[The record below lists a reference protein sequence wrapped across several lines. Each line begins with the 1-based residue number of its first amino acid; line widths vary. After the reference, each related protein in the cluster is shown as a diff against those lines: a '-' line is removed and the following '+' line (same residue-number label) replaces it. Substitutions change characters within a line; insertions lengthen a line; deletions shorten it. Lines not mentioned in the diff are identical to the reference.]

1 MSLPNS
7 NPPRQRSL
15 KPLGPRLE
23 RLYAVYADARYI
35 SPDPLEMVV
44 PFGRVEDREIA
55 ALAAS
60 SLAYGRVLQI
70 LKSLQKVFGI
80 LGDRPSDYVRSG
92 NAERFRRDFRGFK
105 HRFHTGEDLANL
117 LEGVRIALDRH
128 GSLESCF
135 AAGFDRERDATV
147 LRAEERF
154 CSELCTCFPGGES
167 TLLPSPKR
175 GSACKRLNLMLRWL
189 VRKDPVDPG
198 GWNSVPASRLI
209 VPLDT
214 HMHRLARELGLTA
227 RRAADRK
234 TAEEVTYAFSLWCPE
249 DPVRYD
255 FSLTRFGI
263 HPDFSK
269 NPFKNQCYTG

>member
-7 NPPRQRSL
+7 NPPRQRLL

-23 RLYAVYADARYI
+23 RLYAVYADARYL

-44 PFGRVEDREIA
+44 PFRRVEDREIA

-80 LGDRPSDYVRSG
+80 LGEHPSDYVRSG

-147 LRAEERF
+147 R
-154 CSELCTCFPGGES
+154 
-167 TLLPSPKR
+167 
-175 GSACKRLNLMLRWL
+175 L
-189 VRKDPVDPG
+189 VRQDAVDPG
-198 GWNSVPASRLI
+198 GWTRIPPSHLI

-214 HMHRLARELGLTA
+214 HLHRIARELGLT
-227 RRAADRK
+227 RRKAADRE
-234 TAEEVTYAFSLWCPE
+234 TALEITEAFREIFPD
-249 DPVRYD
+249 DPVKAD
-255 FSLTRFGI
+255 FVLTRFGI
-263 HPDFSK
+263 HPDFGRDPLEK
-269 NPFKNQCYTG
+269 C